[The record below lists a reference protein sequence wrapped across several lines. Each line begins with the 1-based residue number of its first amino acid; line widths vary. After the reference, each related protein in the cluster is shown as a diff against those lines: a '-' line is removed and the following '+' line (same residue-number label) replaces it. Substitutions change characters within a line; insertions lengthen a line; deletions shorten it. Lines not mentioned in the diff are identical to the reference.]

1 MVRSNERRGDSGET
15 RRRPGL
21 WIGPAVVELL
31 VVALLTA
38 VGLHA
43 QEPEVGE
50 PADDTGDVRYFEPED
65 AGEGAG
71 PDLRF
76 GFEGKAH
83 FRDSDLNRFPVPFP
97 FTPDMLPPG
106 VEQGFMETVNEGS
119 HLEISV
125 LTLRAEARWSDVLEA
140 RAKIDFID
148 LYDRNPTSE
157 DDEFDV
163 DELWVRFGR
172 EVEPAL
178 EAERSGVYLK
188 VGKFPKFER
197 QDDRHLESYG
207 LVTTAFNRMEDVGVE
222 LGAHLGSHLYLK
234 AQATQGNPVFLRD
247 PNALAGDNG
256 IGELRQSNPDPELKT
271 GITIPYD
278 ADVEDV
284 DVDGDLEL
292 GGGLGLRFSNL
303 GGSRGVDL
311 LVWGYR
317 RDLAETVD
325 FKGTFYGGDLDL
337 LRGPLNAFPF
347 PITGD
352 EKEEV
357 GGNLWLYL
365 DGFSLF
371 AQWVDQDL
379 AGLERTGL
387 EAEAAWRFDL
397 PLKFAVG
404 GRQLFPWIAPAVR
417 FSRLDPDFAAP
428 PITPSPSF
436 AWEWEKVD
444 AGIRLAIL
452 DGIDLTVEYAA
463 NDFVLGSGAER
474 GNDEFLTTL
483 RWRVGRAR

>member
-1 MVRSNERRGDSGET
+1 MGILG
-15 RRRPGL
+15 
-21 WIGPAVVELL
+21 VVLS
-31 VVALLTA
+31 VAA
-38 VGLHA
+38 GFPVDA
-43 QEPEVGE
+43 QPPEEEEP
-50 PADDTGDVRYFEPED
+50 VRYFEPEE
-65 AGEGAG
+65 AGDGAG
-71 PDLRF
+71 PELSF

-83 FRDSDLNRFPVPFP
+83 FRDSDLNRIPVPFP

-106 VEQGFMETVNEGS
+106 AEQGFMETVNEGS

-125 LTLRAEARWSDVLEA
+125 LTLRAEARWGESLEA

-207 LVTTAFNRMEDVGVE
+207 LVSTAFNRMEDVGVE
-222 LGAHLGSHLYLK
+222 LGAHLGPHLYLK

-256 IGELRQSNPDPELKT
+256 VEELARANPDPELKS

-292 GGGLGLRFSNL
+292 GAGLGLRFSNL
-303 GGSRGVDL
+303 GGTRGVDL
-311 LVWGYR
+311 LAWGYR

-371 AQWVDQDL
+371 LQWVDQDL

-387 EAEAAWRFDL
+387 EAEAAWRFEL
-397 PLKFAVG
+397 PLRFAVG

-428 PITPSPSF
+428 PVTPSPSF

-444 AGIRLAIL
+444 AGIRLGIV

-474 GNDEFLTTL
+474 GNDELLATL